1 MTLLA
6 RYISLCSLMACSFGS
21 LGARPA
27 ASTTGA
33 ALHADTI
40 RELLKS
46 HNDVRAHR
54 QIPPLQWSPRLADEA
69 HAWAE
74 RLSAMGALQH
84 DRSRRIGQNLFVS
97 YNEAKR
103 PSFVVGKWA
112 EESQFYDE
120 RRFRCAAG
128 EVCGH
133 FTQII
138 WRSTKQLGCGVADGK
153 NGEFWVCFY
162 SPPGN
167 IVGEKPY

>member
-1 MTLLA
+1 
-6 RYISLCSLMACSFGS
+6 MACSLSS
-21 LGARPA
+21 LA
-27 ASTTGA
+27 AQSATSASAA
-33 ALHADTI
+33 ALNTGTI

-54 QIPPLQWSPRLADEA
+54 QIPPLQWSPRLADA
-69 HAWAE
+69 AQAWAE

-84 DRSRRIGQNLFVS
+84 DRSRRVGQNLFVS

-112 EESQFYDE
+112 EESKYYDE

-138 WRSTKQLGCGVADGK
+138 WRGTKQVGCGVADGK

-167 IVGEKPY
+167 FIGYKPY